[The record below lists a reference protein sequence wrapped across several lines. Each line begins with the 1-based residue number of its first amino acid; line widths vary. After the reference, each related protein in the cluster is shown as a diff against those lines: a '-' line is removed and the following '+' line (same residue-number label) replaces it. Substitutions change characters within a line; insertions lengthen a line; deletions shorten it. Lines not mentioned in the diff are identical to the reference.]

1 MAILPADPKSTFT
14 AHRREVLEA
23 VERVLDGG
31 RYILGEETKAFEAEF
46 ASYCGVGHGLG
57 VGSGTD
63 ALHVALRAMGVG
75 PGDAVLTVS
84 HTAVATVA
92 AIELTGAS
100 PILVDIDEATFNMSP
115 VSLQA
120 AVEASRQTHRLKVVA
135 PVHLYGHPA
144 DMAMIGAI
152 ARDNGLQVLED
163 CAQAHGA
170 EIDGRRVGS
179 FGDAAAFSFYPT
191 KNLGAFGDGG
201 AIVSRDAGVD
211 DRARALREYGWR
223 DRYISANA
231 GLNSRLDELHA
242 AILRVKLRYL
252 DAENDRRR
260 AIAAAYNK
268 ALRSSSF
275 GLPAEMHGT
284 KHIYHQYV
292 IRARDRD
299 ALQSF
304 LSKRGVI
311 TLVHYP
317 QPVHLQPAYRERVA
331 LAPGGLPVTEK
342 IRDEILSLPMHP
354 YLTDDLVSAVCDAL
368 MAFDRGER
376 D

>member
-144 DMAMIGAI
+144 DMTALGRI
-152 ARDNGLQVLED
+152 AQ
-163 CAQAHGA
+163 
-170 EIDGRRVGS
+170 
-179 FGDAAAFSFYPT
+179 
-191 KNLGAFGDGG
+191 
-201 AIVSRDAGVD
+201 
-211 DRARALREYGWR
+211 
-223 DRYISANA
+223 
-231 GLNSRLDELHA
+231 
-242 AILRVKLRYL
+242 
-252 DAENDRRR
+252 
-260 AIAAAYNK
+260 
-268 ALRSSSF
+268 
-275 GLPAEMHGT
+275 
-284 KHIYHQYV
+284 
-292 IRARDRD
+292 
-299 ALQSF
+299 
-304 LSKRGVI
+304 
-311 TLVHYP
+311 
-317 QPVHLQPAYRERVA
+317 
-331 LAPGGLPVTEK
+331 
-342 IRDEILSLPMHP
+342 
-354 YLTDDLVSAVCDAL
+354 
-368 MAFDRGER
+368 
-376 D
+376 

>member
-1 MAILPADPKSTFT
+1 VT
-14 AHRREVLEA
+14 
-23 VERVLDGG
+23 
-31 RYILGEETKAFEAEF
+31 
-46 ASYCGVGHGLG
+46 
-57 VGSGTD
+57 
-63 ALHVALRAMGVG
+63 
-75 PGDAVLTVS
+75 
-84 HTAVATVA
+84 

-100 PILVDIDEATFNMSP
+100 PILVDIDEATFDMSP
-115 VSLQA
+115 ASLQA
-120 AVEASRQTHRLKVVA
+120 AVDAYRQTHRLKVVV

-144 DMAMIGAI
+144 DMTAIGRI
-152 ARDNGLQVLED
+152 AQATGLQVLED

-170 EIDGRRVGS
+170 EIDGQRVGS

-201 AIVSRDAGVD
+201 AIVSRDADID

-223 DRYISANA
+223 DRYISADA

-242 AILRVKLRYL
+242 AMLRVKLRYL

-260 AIAAAYNK
+260 EIAAAYTE
-268 ALRSSSF
+268 ALASTSYD
-275 GLPAEMHGT
+275 LPAEKPGT
-284 KHIYHQYV
+284 KHVYHQYV
-292 IRARDRD
+292 IRTPRRD

-304 LSKRGVI
+304 LSKRDVI

-342 IRDEILSLPMHP
+342 VRGEILSLPMHP
-354 YLTDDLVSAVCDAL
+354 YLTDDEVAAVCDAL
-368 MAFDRGER
+368 LAFDRGER